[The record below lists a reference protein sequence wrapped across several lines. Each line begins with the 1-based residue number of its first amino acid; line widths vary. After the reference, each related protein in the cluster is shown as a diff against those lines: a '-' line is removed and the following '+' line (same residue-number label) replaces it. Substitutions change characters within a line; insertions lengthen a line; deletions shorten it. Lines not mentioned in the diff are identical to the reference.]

1 MARNIHGNYYED
13 TYHKYE
19 CRGCRRCFIVGEV
32 LSEGM
37 KLACPYC
44 GSSSIEWVAASSDE
58 TAEEMDMGCLGLN
71 FSRYHDGA
79 LMLYTESEF
88 AAAMR
93 RAVESGGGGIPLAT
107 VHEHITNYCVQRDC
121 RGASHG

>member
-58 TAEEMDMGCLGLN
+58 TAEEIDMGCLGLY
-71 FSRYHDGA
+71 FSRIA
-79 LMLYTESEF
+79 P
-88 AAAMR
+88 
-93 RAVESGGGGIPLAT
+93 SGRSKGCGGIPLSCWSRLERLT
-107 VHEHITNYCVQRDC
+107 
-121 RGASHG
+121 GFG